1 MYTYESFV
9 SHGTFTL
16 LRPVSFTLLLVSL
29 VVFLSILIPQTR
41 RKFINGFS
49 VIIMAALTSVM
60 TLQLIF
66 YNGILA
72 DELNLSGDGVSL
84 TIGILILA
92 LNGLNLVTY
101 YSRRYTKKH

>member
-1 MYTYESFV
+1 MYTYDSFV

-16 LRPVSFTLLLVSL
+16 LRPVPFTLLLVSL
-29 VVFLSILIPQTR
+29 VVFLFILIPRT

-49 VIIMAALTSVM
+49 VIIMAALTSVI

-84 TIGILILA
+84 TIGILIIA
-92 LNGLNLVTY
+92 LNGFNLVTY